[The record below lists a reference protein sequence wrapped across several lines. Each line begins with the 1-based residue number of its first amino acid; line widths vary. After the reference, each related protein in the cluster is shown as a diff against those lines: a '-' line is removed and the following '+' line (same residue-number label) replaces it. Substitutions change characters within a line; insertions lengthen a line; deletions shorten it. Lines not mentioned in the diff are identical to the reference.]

1 MICWDEEFVED
12 IQITNEILMNSK
24 WDIKEADS
32 KKCSTIVE
40 FKFKQRL
47 WNQDCWSCMAMT
59 LGMFIM
65 VFSCYHV

>member
-1 MICWDEEFVED
+1 MVCWDEDFVED
-12 IQITNEILMNSK
+12 IKITKEILMKSK

-47 WNQDCWSCMAMT
+47 WNQDC
-59 LGMFIM
+59 
-65 VFSCYHV
+65 